1 MKKYIISSLLLCSL
15 LTVTACEKVGNTND
29 PKPGDDTTTEASTEG
44 TTEEIPTV
52 RVPDIQTSD
61 DFEYEV
67 IDGHTVITGYVGSS
81 KTVEVPAELGGAPV
95 TEIGFYAFEAEYDI
109 TSVKLPESITLIGE
123 GAFMDCESLETI
135 NIPEAV
141 EGIDRGAFVAC
152 LSLTEFTIPEGCE
165 YVREEA
171 FTACEGMTL
180 LTIENPDL
188 AYENWGLEELP
199 QLMISAP
206 EDSET
211 AKWVSD
217 MGKLAEA
224 DSETE
229 AE

>member
-15 LTVTACEKVGNTND
+15 LTITACKKVGNTND
-29 PKPGDDTTTEASTEG
+29 PKPGETTASTEASTEG

-61 DFEYEV
+61 DFEFEV
-67 IDGHTVITGYVGSS
+67 LDGHAVITGYVGSS
-81 KTVEVPAELGGAPV
+81 DTVEVPDELGGAPV

-109 TSVKLPESITLIGE
+109 VSVKLPETITLIGE
-123 GAFMDCESLETI
+123 GAFMDCGSLETI

-141 EGIDRGAFVAC
+141 TGIDRGAFVGC
-152 LSLTEFTIPEGCE
+152 VCLTEFTIPEAVE

-171 FTACEGMTL
+171 FTACEGITL

-199 QLMISAP
+199 DLMINAP
-206 EDSET
+206 EGSAVAEW
-211 AKWVSD
+211 AAG
-217 MGKLAEA
+217 MGKLAE
-224 DSETE
+224 
-229 AE
+229 